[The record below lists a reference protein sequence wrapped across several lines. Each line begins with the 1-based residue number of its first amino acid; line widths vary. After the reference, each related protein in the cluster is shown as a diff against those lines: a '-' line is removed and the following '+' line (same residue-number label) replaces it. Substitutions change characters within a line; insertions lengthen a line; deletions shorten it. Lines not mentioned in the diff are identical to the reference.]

1 MLDMKM
7 IRENPENIRKMLKD
21 RAVQFDLDLL
31 LELDKK
37 RREMIISTD
46 NLRKKKNEMSIKIS
60 EAKKIGSE
68 AVPLIQEMQLVSQEL
83 TKLEKE
89 QDGKESEYSKLAWK
103 IPNVLH
109 ESVPVGHDESANKE
123 IRKGDIPI
131 PKFDFAV
138 KSHIDITEKLK
149 LVDLENAAKTAGARF
164 YYLRGDLV
172 KLNQSIIQYALDF
185 LAKKGYEMFQPP
197 YMIKKDAMEGAIIA
211 DDFEDSIY
219 KIEGE
224 DLYLI
229 GTSEH
234 AMVSM
239 YKDEILEGKDLP
251 IKCAALSPCFRKE
264 AGAHGKDT
272 KGIFRV
278 HQFEKIE
285 QFVFTK
291 PEDSW
296 DRHEKM
302 IKIAEEFFQKL
313 EIPYRIVI
321 LSSGDMGKVPAKT
334 YDLEVWMPGQ
344 NAYREVVSCSNCL
357 DYQARRLKIRFR
369 DKTNEETEFVHT
381 LNSTLVA
388 TERTMVAI
396 MENNQKTDGSFSIP
410 KVLQEERYF
419 GKETITKTR
428 I

>member
-1 MLDMKM
+1 M
-7 IRENPENIRKMLKD
+7 IRENPESIKKMLKNRD
-21 RAVQFDLDLL
+21 VQFDLDLL

-60 EAKKIGSE
+60 EAKKANNEVTS
-68 AVPLIQEMQLVSQEL
+68 LIQEMQLVSQKL
-83 TKLEKE
+83 TELEKE
-89 QDGKESEYSKLAWK
+89 QDENESEYSLLAWK

-109 ESVPVGHDESANKE
+109 ESVPIGPDDSANKE
-123 IRKGDIPI
+123 IRKGNIPI
-131 PKFDFAV
+131 PKFGFEV
-138 KSHIDITEKLK
+138 KDHIDIMEKLK
-149 LVDLENAAKTAGARF
+149 IVDLENAAKTAGARF

-172 KLNQSIIQYALDF
+172 KLNQALIQYALDF
-185 LAKKGYEMFQPP
+185 LVEQEYELFQPP
-197 YMIKKDAMEGAIIA
+197 YMIKGDAIRGAIIA
-211 DDFEDSIY
+211 DDFEKDIY
-219 KIEGE
+219 KIQ
-224 DLYLI
+224 DQDMFLI

-251 IKCAALSPCFRKE
+251 IKCAAVSPCFRKE
-264 AGAHGKDT
+264 AGAHGKDQ

-296 DRHEKM
+296 DRQDKM
-302 IKIAEEFFQKL
+302 IKIAEKFYETL
-313 EIPYRIVI
+313 EIPYRVVI
-321 LSSGDMGKVPAKT
+321 LSSGDMGKVSART
-334 YDLEVWMPGQ
+334 YDLEVWMAGQ

-369 DKTNEETEFVHT
+369 DKTNEETKLVHT

-396 MENNQKTDGSFSIP
+396 MENFQTKDGHVTIP
-410 KVLQEERYF
+410 KVLQDKRYF
-419 GKETITKTR
+419 GKETITETR

>member
-1 MLDMKM
+1 M

-60 EAKKIGSE
+60 EAKKTGSE

-83 TKLEKE
+83 AKLEE
-89 QDGKESEYSKLAWK
+89 VQHETESEYSKLALT

-109 ESVPVGHDESANKE
+109 KSVPCGDDSANKE
-123 IRKGDIPI
+123 IRKWGTIPQ
-131 PKFDFAV
+131 FDFEV
-138 KSHIDITEKLK
+138 KDHIDISENLN
-149 LVDLENAAKTAGARF
+149 LLELERAAKTAGARF
-164 YYLRGDLV
+164 YYLMGDLV
-172 KLNQSIIQYALDF
+172 KLNQSLIQFGLDF
-185 LAKKGYEMFQPP
+185 LSEKEYTMSQPP
-197 YMIKKDAMEGAIIA
+197 YMINRKAMEGAVIL
-211 DDFEDSIY
+211 DDFEDVIY
-219 KIEGE
+219 KIEDQ

-239 YKDEILEGKDLP
+239 FADEILDGNSLP
-251 IKCAALSPCFRKE
+251 ARYAAISPCFRKE
-264 AGAHGKDT
+264 AGAHGKDQ

-285 QFVFTK
+285 QFVFSK

-296 DRHEKM
+296 NEHENM
-302 IKIAEEFFQKL
+302 IAITEEFFQKL
-313 EIPYRIVI
+313 EIPHKVVL
-321 LSSGDMGKVPAKT
+321 LSSGDMGKISAKT
-334 YDLEVWMPGQ
+334 YDLEVWMAGQ

-357 DYQARRLKIRFR
+357 DYQSRRLKIRFR
-369 DKTNEETEFVHT
+369 DKTNEDTKYIHT

-396 MENNQKTDGSFSIP
+396 MENFQTKDGHVNIP
-410 KVLQEERYF
+410 NVLQKYM
-419 GKETITKTR
+419 GKKTI
-428 I
+428 

>member
-21 RAVQFDLDLL
+21 RDVQFDLDLL

-60 EAKKIGSE
+60 EAKKTGSE
-68 AVPLIQEMQLVSQEL
+68 AASIIQEMQSVSEKL
-83 TKLEKE
+83 TTLGEMQRE
-89 QDGKESEYSKLAWK
+89 TESEYSKLALT

-109 ESVPVGHDESANKE
+109 ESVPCGDDSANKE
-123 IRKGDIPI
+123 IRKWGTIPQ
-131 PKFDFAV
+131 FNFEV
-138 KSHIDITEKLK
+138 KDHIDISENLN
-149 LVDLENAAKTAGARF
+149 LLELERAAKTAGARF
-164 YYLRGDLV
+164 YYLMGDLV
-172 KLNQSIIQYALDF
+172 KLNQSLIQFGLDF
-185 LAKKGYEMFQPP
+185 LSEKGYTMSQPP
-197 YMIKKDAMEGAIIA
+197 YMINRKAMEGAVIL
-211 DDFEDSIY
+211 DDFEDVIY
-219 KIEGE
+219 KIEDQ

-239 YKDEILEGKDLP
+239 YADEILDGNSLP
-251 IKCAALSPCFRKE
+251 ARYSAISPCFRKE
-264 AGAHGKDT
+264 AGAHGKDQ

-285 QFVFTK
+285 QFVFSK

-296 DRHEKM
+296 NEHENM
-302 IKIAEEFFQKL
+302 IAITEEFFQKL
-313 EIPYRIVI
+313 EIPHKVVL
-321 LSSGDMGKVPAKT
+321 LSSGDMGKISAKT
-334 YDLEVWMPGQ
+334 YDLEIWMAGQ

-357 DYQARRLKIRFR
+357 DYQSRRLKIRFR
-369 DKTNEETEFVHT
+369 DKTNEDTKYIHT

-396 MENNQKTDGSFSIP
+396 LENFQTKDGHVNIP
-410 KVLQEERYF
+410 NVLQKYM
-419 GKETITKTR
+419 GKKTI
-428 I
+428 

>member
-21 RAVQFDLDLL
+21 RDVQFDLDLL
-31 LELDKK
+31 LDLDKK

-46 NLRKKKNEMSIKIS
+46 ELRKKKNEMSVKIS
-60 EAKKIGSE
+60 EAKKTGSE
-68 AVPLIQEMQLVSQEL
+68 VTPIIQEMQLVSQEL
-83 TKLEKE
+83 AKLEEVQHKTE
-89 QDGKESEYSKLAWK
+89 LEYSKLALT

-109 ESVPVGHDESANKE
+109 ESVPCGDDSANKE
-123 IRKGDIPI
+123 IRKWGTIPQ
-131 PKFDFAV
+131 FDFEV
-138 KSHIDITEKLK
+138 KDHIDISESLN
-149 LVDLENAAKTAGARF
+149 LLELERAAKTAGARF
-164 YYLRGDLV
+164 YYLKDDLV
-172 KLNQSIIQYALDF
+172 KLNQSLIQFGLDF
-185 LAKKGYEMFQPP
+185 LSEKGYTLSQPP
-197 YMIKKDAMEGAIIA
+197 YMINRKAMEGAVIL
-211 DDFEDSIY
+211 DDFEDVIY
-219 KIEGE
+219 KIEDQ

-239 YKDEILEGKDLP
+239 YADEILDGNSLP
-251 IKCAALSPCFRKE
+251 ARYSAISPCFRKE
-264 AGAHGKDT
+264 AGAHGKDQ

-285 QFVFTK
+285 QFVFSK

-296 DRHEKM
+296 NEHENM
-302 IKIAEEFFQKL
+302 IAITEEFFQKL
-313 EIPYRIVI
+313 EIPHKVVL
-321 LSSGDMGKVPAKT
+321 LSSGDMGKISAKT
-334 YDLEVWMPGQ
+334 YDLEVWMAGQ

-357 DYQARRLKIRFR
+357 DYQSRRLKIRFR
-369 DKTNEETEFVHT
+369 DKTNEETQYAHT

-396 MENNQKTDGSFSIP
+396 IENFQTKDGHVNIP
-410 KVLQEERYF
+410 NVLQKYM
-419 GKETITKTR
+419 GKKI

>member
-21 RAVQFDLDLL
+21 RDVQFGLDLL

-37 RREMIISTD
+37 RREMIITTD
-46 NLRKKKNEMSIKIS
+46 ELRKKKNEMSIKIS
-60 EAKKIGSE
+60 EAKKTGSE
-68 AVPLIQEMQLVSQEL
+68 ATPLIQEMQLVSQEL
-83 TKLEKE
+83 AKLEEVQRETELK
-89 QDGKESEYSKLAWK
+89 YSKLALT

-109 ESVPVGHDESANKE
+109 ESVPCGDDSANKE
-123 IRKGDIPI
+123 IRKWSTIPQ
-131 PKFDFAV
+131 FDFEV
-138 KSHIDITEKLK
+138 KDHIDISENLN
-149 LVDLENAAKTAGARF
+149 LLELERAAKTAGARF
-164 YYLRGDLV
+164 YYLKDDLV
-172 KLNQSIIQYALDF
+172 KLNQSLIQFGLDF
-185 LAKKGYEMFQPP
+185 LSEKGYTLSQPP
-197 YMIKKDAMEGAIIA
+197 YMINRKAMEGAVIL
-211 DDFEDSIY
+211 DDFKDVIY
-219 KIEGE
+219 KIEDQ

-239 YKDEILEGKDLP
+239 YADEILDGNSLP
-251 IKCAALSPCFRKE
+251 SRYAAISPCFRKE
-264 AGAHGKDT
+264 AGAHGKDQ

-285 QFVFTK
+285 QFVFSK

-296 DRHEKM
+296 KEHEKM
-302 IKIAEEFFQKL
+302 IGITEEFFQKL
-313 EIPYRIVI
+313 EIPHRVVL
-321 LSSGDMGKVPAKT
+321 LSSGDMGKISAKT
-334 YDLEVWMPGQ
+334 YDLEVWMAGQ

-357 DYQARRLKIRFR
+357 DYQSRRLKIRFR
-369 DKTNEETEFVHT
+369 DKTNEETQYVHT

-396 MENNQKTDGSFSIP
+396 IENFQTKDGHVNIP
-410 KVLQEERYF
+410 NVLQKYM
-419 GKETITKTR
+419 GKKI